1 MAGGWGRR
9 AQNGW
14 GPLDNDWGC
23 WAFIEKGHA
32 CTQNLKASPTGGE
45 QTESKWS
52 LESVEI
58 GGAVP
63 VLDNAMEVPRYP
75 CAWFCYP

>member
-1 MAGGWGRR
+1 MVGVHWTMIGDAGRLSKR
-9 AQNGW
+9 AT
-14 GPLDNDWGC
+14 P
-23 WAFIEKGHA
+23 

-52 LESVEI
+52 LESVEC

-63 VLDNAMEVPRYP
+63 VLDNAMEGPRYP

>member
-1 MAGGWGRR
+1 MVGVHWTMFGDAGRLSKR
-9 AQNGW
+9 AT
-14 GPLDNDWGC
+14 PS
-23 WAFIEKGHA
+23 
-32 CTQNLKASPTGGE
+32 TQNLKASPTGGE